1 MNERSMFYYIIT
13 DLFLNLLMI
22 GYVMN
27 LQRVEQDMSLKHLK
41 VYYNGMWLQSDHE
54 VVTWGGTNC
63 FYIHNVN
70 PAKPVLAR
78 IYQLVMKEQKNETDR
93 KPVRAWYI
101 DQKILKKPYCIKP
114 LHTVQHMRDMLKNME
129 DVRSDWGT
137 VYFQNRERIMLT
149 SDHCLY
155 SLPKPLSNVPAFE
168 RMENLYHHAL
178 FIQETEDVLSPDQL
192 RLLHERRSV
201 PFASRHA

>member
-70 PAKPVLAR
+70 PAKPVSH
-78 IYQLVMKEQKNETDR
+78 E
-93 KPVRAWYI
+93 
-101 DQKILKKPYCIKP
+101 
-114 LHTVQHMRDMLKNME
+114 
-129 DVRSDWGT
+129 
-137 VYFQNRERIMLT
+137 
-149 SDHCLY
+149 
-155 SLPKPLSNVPAFE
+155 
-168 RMENLYHHAL
+168 
-178 FIQETEDVLSPDQL
+178 FIS
-192 RLLHERRSV
+192 
-201 PFASRHA
+201 